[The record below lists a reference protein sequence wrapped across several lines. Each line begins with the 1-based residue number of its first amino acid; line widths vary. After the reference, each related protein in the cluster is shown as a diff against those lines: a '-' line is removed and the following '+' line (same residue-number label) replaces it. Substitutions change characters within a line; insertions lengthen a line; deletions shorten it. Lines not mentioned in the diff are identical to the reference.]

1 MNKLM
6 TLIKNLVILL
16 LVVLV
21 VRWSWQKFNEGDS
34 SETDLSRIP
43 ESDRICRIVNAD
55 TGACVCYHR
64 QTEVRLALSHD
75 ECLSRALKSR

>member
-1 MNKLM
+1 MNKLW

-16 LVVLV
+16 LVIFV
-21 VRWSWQKFNEGDS
+21 VRWSWQKFNESD
-34 SETDLSRIP
+34 TTQHDLSRIP
-43 ESDRICRIVNAD
+43 DSDKVCRIVNAD

-64 QTEVRLALSHD
+64 QTEARLALSHD